1 MAEKLA
7 GWPRWKALLL
17 LALPL
22 AIGYQLIWQWQFDR
36 LFAEQ
41 WSATLFNRLAFAKL
55 SGELLL
61 YGMMWYGMWRYCR
74 PGNRLGWWLICLL
87 GGVLLAV
94 TFRAWLLQL

>member
-1 MAEKLA
+1 MPKIAV
-7 GWPRWKALLL
+7 
-17 LALPL
+17 
-22 AIGYQLIWQWQFDR
+22 IGGGVSVARLVE

-87 GGVLLAV
+87 GGGLLAV